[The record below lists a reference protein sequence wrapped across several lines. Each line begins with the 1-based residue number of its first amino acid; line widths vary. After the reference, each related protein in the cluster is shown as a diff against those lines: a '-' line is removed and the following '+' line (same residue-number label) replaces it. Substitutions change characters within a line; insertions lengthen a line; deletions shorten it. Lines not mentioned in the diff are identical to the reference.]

1 MEPITVPV
9 ASVPPAGLLEA
20 YPQRGIGGEG
30 GSAGLPAPGIDEL
43 RVGGA
48 VRPHWQPLTTAL
60 DALGGDELRVRQDDI
75 DRLLDADGAS
85 YRSRESDQPQG
96 WALDAIPL
104 VVSSEEWSAVEAGVT
119 QRAVL
124 LDLVLRDLYGERKL
138 LRRGVI
144 PPELVF
150 GHAGFL
156 RPLDGVALPDQSHL
170 FTYGVDLGR
179 DEAGQLTV
187 LADHTQAPSG
197 AGYALEN
204 RMVLSR
210 VFPSIYRDAQVHHV
224 APYFRSLRAGLEKL
238 GSYRSDDPRV
248 VVLSPG
254 PRSETAFE
262 HAYLASYLGYS
273 LVEGDDLVVRGGEL
287 FLRSLGQLD
296 RVDVVMRRVDADYC
310 DPLELRPES
319 QLGVPGLVEAVRRGN
334 VVVVNTMG
342 SGVIENPALNGF
354 LDATARALLG
364 QDLLLPVV
372 QSWWCGDASQRAY
385 VLERLDQLVCKPVS
399 RQPVTRTYFGSTM
412 SSADLDRLRSMIEA
426 KPHRWVAQQPLAM
439 STTPT
444 LTPTGV
450 EARRS
455 LLRTYAVARQ
465 GSYSVMPG
473 GLTRVAPDESSPVIS
488 NQFGALAKDTW
499 VLASTPQRQTEYW
512 LRSGPAVHPADPS
525 SALSERAAENLF
537 WVGRYVERAE
547 AVARLLRAVHDRRNN
562 LEAHGNEGEEAVA
575 SLLRVLTFTTY
586 GWPGFLGVESEQLL
600 ASPDSELFSLACD
613 AGRPGSLAYAVDH
626 LLRAAE
632 VVRDQLSNDT
642 WQATGTLERQLHMLS
657 RTSLNRQDVVQGTL
671 GTMLQSLL
679 AFHGLVNESMVRDT
693 GWQFLDAGRRI
704 ERAQQLVR
712 LLRAA
717 LERQHNDAAESLLLE
732 SVLVSAE
739 SIITYRRRY
748 RSRAQVETLL
758 DLLVSDESNP
768 RSIRFQVDRL
778 EEALLRLPE
787 APKPAMAGGRSSV
800 VGIATRI
807 RTARFGELAAPD
819 ADGRRDDLVAFL
831 DDLEVQI
838 ANLATELSERHFV
851 HLQPRRSLIDEP
863 GQ

>member
-1 MEPITVPV
+1 ML
-9 ASVPPAGLLEA
+9 GA
-20 YPQRGIGGEG
+20 YPHR
-30 GSAGLPAPGIDEL
+30 SATVGDTGAMARQGTSSSGVDEL
-43 RVGGA
+43 RVGGTD
-48 VRPHWQPLTTAL
+48 RSYWQPLTTAL
-60 DALGGDELRVRQDDI
+60 EALGPDELRLRQIDI
-75 DRLLDADGAS
+75 DRLLDADGAT
-85 YRSRESDQPQG
+85 YHSRESEQPQV
-96 WALDAIPL
+96 WSLDAIPL
-104 VVSSEEWSAVEAGVT
+104 LVSSEEWADIEAGVT

-124 LDLVLRDLYGERKL
+124 LDLLLRDLYGERKL

-150 GHAGFL
+150 DHAGFL
-156 RPLDGVALPDQSHL
+156 RPLDGVALPDRSHL

-179 DEAGQLTV
+179 NEAGQLTV
-187 LADHTQAPSG
+187 LSDHTQAPSG

-273 LVEGDDLVVRGGEL
+273 LVEGDDLLVRGGEL
-287 FLRSLGQLD
+287 FLRSLGRLE
-296 RVDVVMRRVDADYC
+296 RVDVVLRRVDADYC

-319 QLGVPGLVEAVRRGN
+319 QLGVPGLVEAARRGN

-342 SGVIENPALNGF
+342 SGVVENPALHGF
-354 LDATARALLG
+354 LEAAAKALLG
-364 QDLLLPVV
+364 QDLLLPTVP
-372 QSWWCGDASQRAY
+372 SWWCGDPSLKNY
-385 VLERLDQLVCKPVS
+385 VLEHLDQLVCKPVS
-399 RQPVTRTYFGSTM
+399 RQPSTRSYFGAAM
-412 SSADLDRLRSMIEA
+412 SSADLDRLRAMIEA
-426 KPHRWVAQQPLAM
+426 EPHRWVAQQPLAM
-439 STTPT
+439 STAPT
-444 LTPTGV
+444 LTATGI
-450 EARRS
+450 EPRRS
-455 LLRTYAVARQ
+455 LLRTYAVARE
-465 GSYSVMPG
+465 GSYAVMPG
-473 GLTRVAPDESSPVIS
+473 GLTRVAPDDSSPIIS

-499 VLASTPQRQTEYW
+499 VLAGTPQRLTEYW
-512 LRSGPAVHPADPS
+512 LRSGPAVDPADPL

-562 LEAHGNEGEEAVA
+562 LDALGETDDNAVA

-586 GWPGFLGVESEQLL
+586 GWPGFLGADADQLL
-600 ASPDSELFSLACD
+600 ASPDGELFSLACD
-613 AGRPGSLAYAVDH
+613 PERPGSLAFAVER
-626 LLRAAE
+626 LLRASEA
-632 VVRDQLSNDT
+632 VRDQLSNDT
-642 WQATGTLERQLHMLS
+642 WQATGTLERQLQSLS
-657 RTSLNRQDVVQGTL
+657 RTSPNRQDVVQGTL
-671 GTMLQSLL
+671 GVMLQSLL

-693 GWQFLDAGRRI
+693 GWQFLEVGRRI
-704 ERAQQLVR
+704 ERTQQVLR

-717 LERQHNDAAESLLLE
+717 LERQHDDATESLLLE

-758 DLLVSDESNP
+758 DLLVGDASNP
-768 RSIRFQVDRL
+768 RSVRFQVDRL
-778 EEALLRLPE
+778 EAALTRLPE
-787 APKPAMAGGRSSV
+787 APENRAAGGHSSV
-800 VGIATRI
+800 VGVSTRI
-807 RTARFGELAAPD
+807 HTARFGQLATPD
-819 ADGRRDDLVAFL
+819 ASGRRDELVAFL

-838 ANLATELSERHFV
+838 STLATEISERHFV
-851 HLQPRRSLIDEP
+851 HLQPRRSLTEE
-863 GQ
+863 GEGK